1 MNDSTKAS
9 GRFFNSSPGKLN
21 WTTLADLR
29 AQVEKLWNQGKIL
42 ASLAT
47 NAPLVPRRL
56 LLNCPSASEMASHF
70 ELVRSWVQSLRDIP
84 HCRIEHRS
92 FRHRELGTNTVP
104 DDAWIDSF
112 EDAVVMIGKQP
123 EAVRFAAI
131 LEATKRRQPEWV
143 AWLARKPL
151 VALEMA
157 EDWYRLL
164 DIAAWCRQHPRSGL
178 YLRQIDLPGVHTK
191 FIESHRGALIE
202 LLDLALPIEA
212 IDRTAAG
219 ASRFDARYGFREK
232 PARIRFR
239 VLDPVKMQQWPGGD
253 ITMTAAAFAQLDPP
267 VSRVFITENE
277 INFLAFPPVNDAL
290 IIFGAGYG
298 FELSHYANWLA
309 RCQIH
314 YWGDIDTHGFAILDQ
329 LRHRFAHASSIL
341 MDQETFMSFRH
352 LWGTEPAPARRDLAT
367 LTPAEQA
374 LYDDLRDNRYGKNLR
389 LEQEK
394 IGFNRVKSAV
404 AEI

>member
-1 MNDSTKAS
+1 VS
-9 GRFFNSSPGKLN
+9 
-21 WTTLADLR
+21 WTTPADLR
-29 AQVEKLWNQGKIL
+29 AQVTKLWNQGKIL
-42 ASLAT
+42 ASLAK
-47 NAPLVPRRL
+47 NEPLFPRRL
-56 LLNCPSASEMASHF
+56 SLVGPAAPEMVSRFDDVRAWVQALLN
-70 ELVRSWVQSLRDIP
+70 IP
-84 HCRIEHRS
+84 YFRIETRS
-92 FRHRELGTNTVP
+92 FRHRELGANTVP
-104 DDAWIDSF
+104 AEAWIDSF
-112 EDAVVMIGKQP
+112 DDAVAVIGKQR
-123 EAVRFAAI
+123 EAGRFVTI

-151 VALEMA
+151 VALELA
-157 EDWYRLL
+157 ADWERFM

-191 FIESHRGALIE
+191 FIEAHRGTLIE
-202 LLDLALPIEA
+202 LLDLALPAEA
-212 IDRTAAG
+212 IDRTANGAG
-219 ASRFDARYGFREK
+219 QFDTRYGFREK

-239 VLDPVKMQQWPGGD
+239 VLDKAKMQQWAGGD
-253 ITMTAAAFAQLDPP
+253 IAMTEKAFAQLDPP

-298 FELSHYANWLA
+298 FERSHHANWLS
-309 RCQIH
+309 RCHIH

-329 LRHRFAHASSIL
+329 LRHRFAHACSVL

-352 LWGTEPAPARRDLAT
+352 LWGTEPAPTKRDLAT

-394 IGFNRVKSAV
+394 IGFNRVTSAV
-404 AEI
+404 ADL